1 MAMQAVV
8 KIDLIKSLC
17 AHISKIDQTLE
28 FQMSQKLALI
38 TGASAGIGKEFARYH
53 AGLGGDVIIVARREE
68 ALHKLAAELVS
79 KHGVKAHVFAA
90 DLGTV
95 EGTTALYNAVKAK
108 GHDIDILINNA
119 GFGFHGLFQ
128 EADLSRNLA
137 MVDLNIKS
145 LVTLTHLVLQD
156 MVAKRSGKILHVG
169 STAGMIPGPFQ
180 ATYHATKAFVNSFS
194 LALSEEL
201 RDKGITSTVLT
212 PGPVATEFFDVADMK
227 DAKGVQGKMPSAASV
242 AKIGYDGMMA
252 GKLVVFNDPK
262 LRFLLE
268 WVVPF
273 LPRKM
278 VLKIGRDFGEKV

>member
-1 MAMQAVV
+1 
-8 KIDLIKSLC
+8 
-17 AHISKIDQTLE
+17 
-28 FQMSQKLALI
+28 MSRKLALI

-53 AGLGGDVIIVARREE
+53 ASLGGDVILVARREE

-95 EGTTALYNAVKAK
+95 EGTTSLYNAVKAK
-108 GHDIDILINNA
+108 GHNVDILINNA

-128 EADLSRNLA
+128 EADISRNLA

-145 LVTLTHLVLQD
+145 LMALTHLVLHD
-156 MVAKRSGKILHVG
+156 MVARRSGKILHVG

-180 ATYHATKAFVNSFS
+180 ATYHASKAFVNSFS
-194 LALSEEL
+194 LSLSEEL

-227 DAKGVQGKMPSAASV
+227 DAKGVQGKMPSPTSV

-262 LRFLLE
+262 LRFLLG
-268 WVVPF
+268 WVIPF